1 LITPSAIP
9 LSLYLH
15 LPWCTQKCPYCDFNS
30 HEGFTP
36 ELQGPYVSALLQ
48 DFDSQLP
55 EISGRL
61 VESIFIGG
69 GTPSLFSGEWIQRL
83 LSGLAERMPFAPGAE
98 ITLESNPGSA
108 ERGRYQSYLEA
119 GVTRL
124 SIGVQSFND
133 GALGRLGRIHSSD
146 DARQALHLVS
156 TAGFQNWNIDL
167 MHGLPGQTT
176 DTAAADL
183 LEALALSAGHISW
196 YQLTIE
202 RNTRF
207 WTSQPELPSET
218 TLEAIQSTGEQLLS
232 DARYHQYEVS
242 AYCRPGYESR
252 HNLNYWGFG
261 DYVGLGAGA
270 HGKIS
275 RNDGQIIRTQRTR
288 SPADYLALITNGLMP
303 APRGNA
309 ISQQERVVEYVMNA
323 LRLKSGSPVGDF
335 TQRTGLPLR
344 QLERAAEQAQSRGWI
359 QHLDSGSLRATPLGY
374 QFLDSV
380 VASFL

>member
-1 LITPSAIP
+1 MITPAAIP
-9 LSLYLH
+9 LSLYVH

-36 ELQGPYVSALLQ
+36 ELQKPYVNALLQ
-48 DFDSQLP
+48 DLDSQLP
-55 EISGRL
+55 GIDGRL

-83 LSGLAERMPFAPGAE
+83 LSGLAARIPFAPGAE

-108 ERGRYQSYLEA
+108 ERGRYQAYREA

-124 SIGVQSFND
+124 SIGVQSFNEA
-133 GALGRLGRIHSSD
+133 ALSRLGRIHSGD

-156 TAGFQNWNIDL
+156 AAGFQNWTIDL
-167 MHGLPGQTT
+167 MHGLPEQTT
-176 DTAAADL
+176 DTAVADL

-207 WTSQPELPSET
+207 WTSQPVLPSET
-218 TLEAIQSTGEQLLS
+218 MLESIQSTGEQLLS
-232 DARYHQYEVS
+232 HAGYHQYEVS

-270 HGKIS
+270 HGKLS
-275 RNDGQIIRTQRTR
+275 REDGQIIRTQRTR
-288 SPADYLALITNGLMP
+288 SPADYLGLITNGSMP
-303 APRGNA
+303 APRGKTV
-309 ISQQERVVEYVMNA
+309 SQQERVVEYVMNA

-335 TQRTGLPLR
+335 TQRTGLPLM
-344 QLERAAEQAQSRGWI
+344 QLERAAEQAQARGWI
-359 QHLDSGSLRATPLGY
+359 EHLDRGSLKATPLGY

>member
-1 LITPSAIP
+1 MITPSAIP
-9 LSLYLH
+9 LSLYVH

-36 ELQGPYVSALLQ
+36 DLQKPYVSALLQ

-55 EISGRL
+55 EIDGRL

-83 LSGLAERMPFAPGAE
+83 LSGLAERIPFAPGAE

-108 ERGRYQSYLEA
+108 ERSRYQSYREA

-124 SIGVQSFND
+124 SIGVQSFNEA
-133 GALGRLGRIHSSD
+133 ALSRLGRIHSGD
-146 DARQALHLVS
+146 DARQALLLAKS
-156 TAGFQNWNIDL
+156 AGFKNWNIDL
-167 MHGLPGQTT
+167 MHGLPEQTA
-176 DTAAADL
+176 DTAATDL
-183 LEALALSAGHISW
+183 SEALALSAGHISW

-207 WTSQPELPSET
+207 WTLRPALPNEAN
-218 TLEAIQSTGEQLLS
+218 LESIQSTGEQLLNH
-232 DARYHQYEVS
+232 AGYHQYEVS
-242 AYCRPGYESR
+242 AYCLPGYESR

-270 HGKIS
+270 HGKLS
-275 RNDGQIIRTQRTR
+275 REDGQIMRTQRTR
-288 SPADYLALITNGLMP
+288 SPADYLALITNGSML
-303 APRGNA
+303 APRGKT

-323 LRLKSGSPVGDF
+323 LRLKSGSPVDNF
-335 TQRTGLPLR
+335 TQRTGLPLQ

-359 QHLDSGSLRATPLGY
+359 EPLENGSLQATPLGY

>member
-1 LITPSAIP
+1 M
-9 LSLYLH
+9 H

-36 ELQGPYVSALLQ
+36 ELQEPYVTALLK

-55 EISGRL
+55 EVDGRL
-61 VESIFIGG
+61 IESVFIGG

-83 LSGLAERMPFAPGAE
+83 LSGLAERIAFAPGAE

-108 ERGRYQSYLEA
+108 ERGRYQSYREA

-124 SIGVQSFND
+124 SIGVQSFNEA
-133 GALGRLGRIHSSD
+133 ALSRLGRIHSGD
-146 DARQALHLVS
+146 DARQALQLAKS
-156 TAGFQNWNIDL
+156 AGFQNWNIDL
-167 MHGLPGQTT
+167 MHGLPEQTAE
-176 DTAAADL
+176 TAAADL
-183 LEALALSAGHISW
+183 SEALALSAGHISW

-207 WTSQPELPSET
+207 WTLRPTLPNET
-218 TLEAIQSTGEQLLS
+218 TLESIQSTGEQRLS
-232 DARYHQYEVS
+232 HAGYHQYEVS
-242 AYCRPGYESR
+242 AYCLPGYESR

-261 DYVGLGAGA
+261 DYIGLGAGA
-270 HGKIS
+270 HGKLS
-275 RNDGQIIRTQRTR
+275 REDGQIMRTQRTR
-288 SPADYLALITNGLMP
+288 SPADYLALITNGSMP
-303 APRGNA
+303 APRGKT
-309 ISQQERVVEYVMNA
+309 IGQQERVVEYVMNA
-323 LRLKSGSPVGDF
+323 LRLKSGSPVENF
-335 TQRTGLPLR
+335 TQRTGLPLQ

-359 QHLDSGSLRATPLGY
+359 EQLENGSLQATPLGY